1 MSKRTIEAVYPLSP
15 MQQGMLFHSLL
26 APQSGVYVEQ
36 LGCTF
41 RGRLNVQ
48 AFSQAWQHVV
58 NRHSI
63 LRTCFAWKSLEK
75 PMQVVQREISI
86 DLETQDWRNLNVAT
100 QQEEWNHFLKA
111 DRLRGFDLA
120 KAPLMR
126 LTLRQTAEDEF
137 LFLWT
142 HHHTLL
148 DGWSLPLIFSEM
160 LQSYEAFH
168 RSSAPQLPAVRPFRD
183 YIAWLQQQDYVE
195 AEKFWR
201 DYLRGF
207 DTPTP
212 LIADRSAESQEKNR
226 VSEIHL
232 SEQSTNELQTFA
244 KQHQLTLNTLV
255 QGAWALLLHR
265 YSDEDDI
272 VFGATVSGRPAEL
285 AGVEQIPGIFIN
297 TLPVRVRIQP
307 TDKLMEWL
315 RRLQQQQAEIRQREF
330 SLLTDIQ
337 GWSEVPR
344 GQSLFE
350 TILVFENY
358 PMGESL
364 RSFPGSVKIENI
376 RVAEQTNY
384 PLTFV
389 SGPGKQLL
397 LRIAY
402 DASRFS
408 ETTIVRMLRHL
419 QTLLESF
426 ASNTQ
431 TSLCDLPLLTNDEQA
446 QLLTWGNGAVT
457 DNDTPRC
464 VHQLFEQQA
473 MRTPDAVAVKSGE
486 ATLTYA
492 ELNQRA
498 NQVANFLCAQGVK
511 VEDLIALCTERS
523 VEMIIGLLGILK
535 AGAAYVPIDPHYPAE
550 RIEYMLRDS
559 GSHLVLTQERL
570 ADKFTGKL
578 NNILCLDRDWN
589 QIAEVSTENPLT
601 AAHSDNLAYVIYT
614 SGSTGQPKGVLIE
627 HRGVCNLVC
636 EHATAFEVSSA
647 SRVLQFA
654 SLSFDASVCEILTTL
669 TSGAQLILVDR
680 ERLISPEEILRAL
693 KENLISVVTLPPT
706 IWAALPEDSLPDL
719 KTAVTAGEACRPEI
733 AAKWS
738 PGRRFINGYGPTETT
753 VSPTFYVADERS
765 ADLGVIPIGRPMA
778 NTQIYILDKQQ
789 RLVPAGV
796 SGELYVGGV
805 GIARG
810 YLHREELTAEKF
822 ITPNILSSDNR
833 LYRTGDLARWLPDG
847 NLEFLGR
854 ADGQVKLRG
863 FRIETGEIESLLR
876 SHPEIQDAVVVA
888 REDVPGEKYLAAYLV
903 VITERR
909 IANTELR
916 AFLSKHLPE
925 YMIPSA
931 FVTLESLPLTSNG
944 KVNRKALPA
953 PDAGTLTEGYIA
965 PRTTTEELLAGIFA
979 RILRVERVGATDD
992 FFALGGH
999 SLVAAQV
1006 ITRVRE
1012 AYSVD
1017 LPLREL
1023 FENSSV
1029 SALAAQ
1035 IDELVAVAQGQVMPS
1050 IERVSRS
1057 ERLPLSF
1064 SQQRLWFLDQLEPDS
1079 PGYNNPAAVVLNG
1092 RLDVAALQES
1102 FNEIIRRH
1110 EILRTVYRMHNGE
1123 AVQVIREELR
1133 IDIPLTD
1140 ISELNETERDEKAR
1154 ELVRAIAAEPMSLT
1168 EGPLVRFRLIRLSE
1182 VRQVAVLVMHHIISD
1197 GWSTEI
1203 LLRELSALYAARIN
1217 QQKAQLPELPIQ
1229 YADYAAWQRA
1239 HLSGEHL
1246 AQHINYWKEHL
1257 RTADDVINL
1266 PTDRPRP
1273 AVVTGRGAAL
1283 PFEIPA
1289 ELTRKLRALSRQENL
1304 TLFMTLLGGLQLL
1317 LSRYSGQRSI
1327 STGSP
1332 VANRHQSEVENLIG
1346 FFVNTLVFCTDLSG
1360 DPDFRELLRR
1370 VRHIT
1375 LEAYAHQAAPFE
1387 QVVEAVQPERSLSH
1401 TPLFQVMLVL
1411 NNFSGLR
1418 SQKLQMGDVQ
1428 ISGYDL
1434 PRETARFDLTFEIS
1448 ENRDTLS
1455 GSVEYNTD
1463 LYNRETVAQIV
1474 AHWQRLL
1481 AAMTA
1486 DVTQKAFH
1494 VPLISDEE
1502 LQQRTAEWRTGEKF
1516 PVREVAAHHLFEEYA
1531 LTQPEAIA
1539 LMLNGQQLTYATL
1552 NQQADLLANY
1562 LIKSGVEMEEIV
1574 GVMMGRS
1581 FEMIT
1586 GILGTMKAGAAYLP
1600 LDPNYPAERLRYMIE
1615 DSGLRVLLT
1624 QQHLKAR
1631 ITELLPASSL
1641 VKVIALD
1648 AEAAPDAEA
1657 ALDAGE
1663 PADHSS
1669 RIVTLHNLAYVIYT
1683 SGSTG
1688 RPKGTLLEH
1697 RGLVN
1702 LIAEQ
1707 KRAFAIAPGTR
1718 VMQFAALSF
1727 DASVWEIFMTLG
1739 NGATLVLGDVE
1750 ELVTSGQLAQW
1761 LRREGINIVTLPPT
1775 VLRLMEAENLPDL
1788 RIVISAGEACEPELV
1803 HKWATGRSFFN
1814 AYGPTETTVCASM
1827 ELLRAE
1833 AIVAGH
1839 ERVTIGRALRNVELH
1854 ILDERRQPVPV
1865 GVTGE
1870 LYVSGINLARGY
1882 LRREE
1887 LTAEKFIRVRS
1898 PESGQQA
1905 AVSGQRGKENHR
1917 HGGTEGQ
1924 RTTLNIEHRTPNVE
1938 LSSDNRLY
1946 RTGDL
1951 ARFLADGRVEYVGRV
1966 DEQVK
1971 IRGFRIELGE
1981 IESALREVLKVE
1993 EVVATVRNQAN
2004 AGKQL
2009 IAYVVSKASGEGN
2022 HSVANSEWK
2031 KMLRER
2037 LPEYM
2042 LPGALVVLDAMPLL
2056 PNGKINRRAL
2066 PDPDPDSLLAERE
2079 YIAPRTSVETD
2090 LVTVCQELLSLS
2102 RVGITDNFFEL
2113 GGHSLLA
2120 TQLLSRIRDRY
2131 GIELQLR
2138 LLFQSP
2144 TIEALA
2150 SAIEQAQAETK
2161 RKQME
2166 REKVAELMTQMKQ
2179 LSPEQVKALLEERKA
2194 GIR

>member
-1 MSKRTIEAVYPLSP
+1 
-15 MQQGMLFHSLL
+15 
-26 APQSGVYVEQ
+26 
-36 LGCTF
+36 
-41 RGRLNVQ
+41 
-48 AFSQAWQHVV
+48 
-58 NRHSI
+58 
-63 LRTCFAWKSLEK
+63 
-75 PMQVVQREISI
+75 
-86 DLETQDWRNLNVAT
+86 
-100 QQEEWNHFLKA
+100 
-111 DRLRGFDLA
+111 
-120 KAPLMR
+120 
-126 LTLRQTAEDEF
+126 
-137 LFLWT
+137 
-142 HHHTLL
+142 
-148 DGWSLPLIFSEM
+148 
-160 LQSYEAFH
+160 
-168 RSSAPQLPAVRPFRD
+168 
-183 YIAWLQQQDYVE
+183 
-195 AEKFWR
+195 
-201 DYLRGF
+201 
-207 DTPTP
+207 
-212 LIADRSAESQEKNR
+212 
-226 VSEIHL
+226 
-232 SEQSTNELQTFA
+232 
-244 KQHQLTLNTLV
+244 
-255 QGAWALLLHR
+255 
-265 YSDEDDI
+265 
-272 VFGATVSGRPAEL
+272 
-285 AGVEQIPGIFIN
+285 
-297 TLPVRVRIQP
+297 
-307 TDKLMEWL
+307 
-315 RRLQQQQAEIRQREF
+315 
-330 SLLTDIQ
+330 
-337 GWSEVPR
+337 
-344 GQSLFE
+344 
-350 TILVFENY
+350 
-358 PMGESL
+358 
-364 RSFPGSVKIENI
+364 
-376 RVAEQTNY
+376 
-384 PLTFV
+384 
-389 SGPGKQLL
+389 
-397 LRIAY
+397 
-402 DASRFS
+402 
-408 ETTIVRMLRHL
+408 
-419 QTLLESF
+419 
-426 ASNTQ
+426 
-431 TSLCDLPLLTNDEQA
+431 
-446 QLLTWGNGAVT
+446 
-457 DNDTPRC
+457 
-464 VHQLFEQQA
+464 
-473 MRTPDAVAVKSGE
+473 
-486 ATLTYA
+486 
-492 ELNQRA
+492 
-498 NQVANFLCAQGVK
+498 
-511 VEDLIALCTERS
+511 
-523 VEMIIGLLGILK
+523 
-535 AGAAYVPIDPHYPAE
+535 
-550 RIEYMLRDS
+550 
-559 GSHLVLTQERL
+559 
-570 ADKFTGKL
+570 
-578 NNILCLDRDWN
+578 
-589 QIAEVSTENPLT
+589 
-601 AAHSDNLAYVIYT
+601 
-614 SGSTGQPKGVLIE
+614 
-627 HRGVCNLVC
+627 
-636 EHATAFEVSSA
+636 
-647 SRVLQFA
+647 
-654 SLSFDASVCEILTTL
+654 
-669 TSGAQLILVDR
+669 
-680 ERLISPEEILRAL
+680 
-693 KENLISVVTLPPT
+693 
-706 IWAALPEDSLPDL
+706 LPE
-719 KTAVTAGEACRPEI
+719 
-733 AAKWS
+733 
-738 PGRRFINGYGPTETT
+738 Y
-753 VSPTFYVADERS
+753 
-765 ADLGVIPIGRPMA
+765 
-778 NTQIYILDKQQ
+778 
-789 RLVPAGV
+789 LVPA
-796 SGELYVGGV
+796 
-805 GIARG
+805 
-810 YLHREELTAEKF
+810 
-822 ITPNILSSDNR
+822 
-833 LYRTGDLARWLPDG
+833 
-847 NLEFLGR
+847 
-854 ADGQVKLRG
+854 
-863 FRIETGEIESLLR
+863 
-876 SHPEIQDAVVVA
+876 VVV
-888 REDVPGEKYLAAYLV
+888 EV
-903 VITERR
+903 
-909 IANTELR
+909 
-916 AFLSKHLPE
+916 
-925 YMIPSA
+925 
-931 FVTLESLPLTSNG
+931 ESLPLTVNG
-944 KVNRKALPA
+944 KVDRQALP
-953 PDAGTLTEGYIA
+953 PVEREVRVNYTA
-965 PRTTTEELLAGIFA
+965 PRNPIEEVLCGIFSA
-979 RILRVERVGATDD
+979 VLGRGHIGIHDN
-992 FFALGGH
+992 FFDLGGH
-999 SLVAAQV
+999 SLMATQV
-1006 ITRVRE
+1006 ISRMRSAFNVELAPRLMFEKPTVAELGAAVVQTQRQAEGVKAPPVERISRE
-1012 AYSVD
+1012 RA
-1017 LPLREL
+1017 
-1023 FENSSV
+1023 
-1029 SALAAQ
+1029 
-1035 IDELVAVAQGQVMPS
+1035 
-1050 IERVSRS
+1050 
-1057 ERLPLSF
+1057 LPLSF
-1064 SQQRLWFLDQLEPDS
+1064 GQQRLWFLDQLEPDS

-1123 AVQVIREELR
+1123 AVQVICADLR
-1133 IDIPLTD
+1133 INIPLTD

-1229 YADYAAWQRA
+1229 YADYAAWQRT

-1273 AVVTGRGAAL
+1273 AMVTGRGAAL

-1317 LSRYSGQRSI
+1317 LSRYSGQQSI
-1327 STGSP
+1327 SIGSP

-1375 LEAYAHQAAPFE
+1375 LEAYAHQAVPFE

-1474 AHWQRLL
+1474 AHWQQLL

-1648 AEAAPDAEA
+1648 VEA

-1663 PADHSS
+1663 SADHSS
-1669 RIVTLHNLAYVIYT
+1669 RIVAPHNLAYVIYT

-1750 ELVTSGQLAQW
+1750 EMVASGKLAQW

-1775 VLRLMEAENLPDL
+1775 VLRLMEAENLPEL
-1788 RIVISAGEACEPELV
+1788 RVVISAGEACEPELV
-1803 HKWATGRSFFN
+1803 RKWATGSSFFN

-1882 LRREE
+1882 LHREE

-1898 PESGQQA
+1898 RESHQQA
-1905 AVSGQRGKENHR
+1905 AVSGQRGKENHS
-1917 HGGTEGQ
+1917 HGGSEGQ
-1924 RTTLNIEHRTPNVE
+1924 RTTLNIEHRTPNTE

-1971 IRGFRIELGE
+1971 IRGFRIEPGE

-1993 EVVATVRNQAN
+1993 EVIVTVRNQAN

-2022 HSVANSEWK
+2022 HSVTNSEWK

-2090 LVTVCQELLSLS
+2090 LVTICQELLSLS